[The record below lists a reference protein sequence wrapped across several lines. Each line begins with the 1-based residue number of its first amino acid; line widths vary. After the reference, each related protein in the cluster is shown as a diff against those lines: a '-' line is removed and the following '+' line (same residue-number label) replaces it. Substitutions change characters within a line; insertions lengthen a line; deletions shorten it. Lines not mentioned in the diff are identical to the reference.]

1 MKLSIGENIKHFRK
15 SRDITQERL
24 AEMLGVSCQSVSR
37 WESGICYPDVELLPV
52 IAGIFEVTVDKL
64 LGVDEIA
71 ERKKVDEYLHRF
83 QEAIS
88 KGEIDAC
95 ISIAREGVAEYPN
108 NYALLNKLMYALFVS
123 GDDTGNIAGWEENK
137 KKYDAEITAL
147 GERIMQYCPDQDI
160 RLDAISRLAFHH
172 CEEGRK
178 KQGRA
183 IYETLP
189 PMEACRETNM
199 WWCLEENEKL
209 PYLKDWIQKSYDLLE
224 SGIWLLATCGLLPD
238 TDSLSVMAKLVQLQ
252 DLICDGNQS
261 RIDTWGNAR
270 IHYDMAKMYARLGAQ
285 SEALEQLC
293 LTAKKAVDFDNR
305 PEAQSFS
312 SLLLGTVTE
321 KKQDF
326 ETADTRPLCEIMRD
340 SWLQNP
346 DFDGIRHTPEF
357 QKVFAMLEDC

>member
-1 MKLSIGENIKHFRK
+1 M
-15 SRDITQERL
+15 
-24 AEMLGVSCQSVSR
+24 
-37 WESGICYPDVELLPV
+37 ELLPV

-183 IYETLP
+183 IYETLLP
-189 PMEACRETNM
+189 PHGS
-199 WWCLEENEKL
+199 L
-209 PYLKDWIQKSYDLLE
+209 P
-224 SGIWLLATCGLLPD
+224 
-238 TDSLSVMAKLVQLQ
+238 
-252 DLICDGNQS
+252 
-261 RIDTWGNAR
+261 
-270 IHYDMAKMYARLGAQ
+270 
-285 SEALEQLC
+285 
-293 LTAKKAVDFDNR
+293 
-305 PEAQSFS
+305 
-312 SLLLGTVTE
+312 
-321 KKQDF
+321 
-326 ETADTRPLCEIMRD
+326 
-340 SWLQNP
+340 
-346 DFDGIRHTPEF
+346 
-357 QKVFAMLEDC
+357 